1 MKKRIMRKKATAK
14 RKALPTE
21 KTDQNTVIESNR
33 REELIA
39 AAAYA
44 RAESRE
50 FSPGH
55 ELEDWLEA
63 EKEVDAAISDQKTE
77 H

>member
-1 MKKRIMRKKATAK
+1 MKKRKMRKKAS
-14 RKALPTE
+14 E
-21 KTDQNTVIESNR
+21 KTDQNTAIEIKR
-33 REELIA
+33 RKELIA

-44 RAESRE
+44 RAESRG

-63 EKEVDAAISDQKTE
+63 EKEVDAAVSSQKTK